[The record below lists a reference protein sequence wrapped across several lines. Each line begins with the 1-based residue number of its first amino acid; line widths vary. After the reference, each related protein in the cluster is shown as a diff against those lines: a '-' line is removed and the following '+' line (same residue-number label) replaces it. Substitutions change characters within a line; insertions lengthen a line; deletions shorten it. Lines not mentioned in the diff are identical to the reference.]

1 MRNIEIHLAEP
12 FEKVLNA
19 VLSLPS
25 GRSDVVSDR
34 LTNEAELRV
43 VIRRLYEAANGRQ
56 VETKIGFIPIAP
68 PVFGFLKEKPFRVGT
83 QTELLI
89 EAAAR
94 LIKGP
99 AGQNGGT
106 GITETTGDQRRSKT
120 SMLRLSVRRPR
131 VPLVLNATVPL

>member
-1 MRNIEIHLAEP
+1 MRNIEIDLAEP
-12 FEKVLNA
+12 FEKILA
-19 VLSLPS
+19 TVLSLPS

-34 LTNEAELRV
+34 LTNEAELAL

-68 PVFGFLKEKPFRVGT
+68 PVFDVLKEKPFRVGT

-99 AGQNGGT
+99 VSENGRDEVT
-106 GITETTGDQRRSKT
+106 QTIDDPRSSKT
-120 SMLRLSVRRPR
+120 SMRQVPIHRPTM
-131 VPLVLNATVPL
+131 PLFLNATVPL